1 MPYLLI
7 KFSQIRHGRIGI
19 AVYQIHAPTD
29 YGIIFE
35 ETMTR
40 RCCASVPISNY
51 SSLPIHYL
59 LVLCIHH
66 TYYFIHT
73 ADEEHAGKDTML
85 MVHPLHC
92 FFLSL
97 AWSLSGDNV
106 APSRHLAFSTVY

>member
-1 MPYLLI
+1 MG
-7 KFSQIRHGRIGI
+7 KFSQICHGQIG
-19 AVYQIHAPTD
+19 ATLYQIYAPTN
-29 YGIIFE
+29 YGIIFK

-40 RCCASVPISNY
+40 RCCASVPDSNY

-59 LVLCIHH
+59 LVLCINH

-73 ADEEHAGKDTML
+73 ADEEHAGKGTML
-85 MVHPLHC
+85 MVHSLHC

-106 APSRHLAFSTVY
+106 APSWNPAFSTGNSTLW

>member
-1 MPYLLI
+1 MG
-7 KFSQIRHGRIGI
+7 KFSQIRHGRIGV
-19 AVYQIHAPTD
+19 AVYQIHAPTN
-29 YGIIFE
+29 YGIIFK

-59 LVLCIHH
+59 LVLCINH

-73 ADEEHAGKDTML
+73 ADEEHAGKGTML
-85 MVHPLHC
+85 MVHSLHC